1 MSSPSGAPFI
11 HSGKFAAGCR
21 EDKAVHCS
29 HLPLYGDC
37 QAKRGQVE
45 SPYPLVGKIY
55 NMRSVD
61 QPHSSM
67 SEDDNNF
74 EDNFDEEFGEDEDEF
89 GNEDES
95 VESSYL
101 TQTYPQTP

>member
-61 QPHSSM
+61 QPHPSM
-67 SEDDNNF
+67 SEDDDNNF

-95 VESSYL
+95 VKSYL
-101 TQTYPQTP
+101 T